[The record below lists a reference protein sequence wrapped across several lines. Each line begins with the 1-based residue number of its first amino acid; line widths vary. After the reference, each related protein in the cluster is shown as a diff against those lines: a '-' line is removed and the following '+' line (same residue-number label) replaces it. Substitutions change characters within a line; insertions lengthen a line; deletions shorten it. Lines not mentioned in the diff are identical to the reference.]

1 MLRTISSP
9 RLSPRFSLPCP
20 REQSI
25 GKIPP
30 AGELV
35 CRSARTFRVGE
46 GGGNETERERER
58 NVKRITDRDT
68 GKNSSQKSRRW
79 IVRAV
84 IPSCIFH
91 KDDAFLRLR
100 MFNFS
105 EELEYRC
112 GSITRNRSNRCTI
125 VDRVSFL
132 FFFFFPFFSFLSS
145 FRELLQDKYLF

>member
-84 IPSCIFH
+84 YFTRMMHFCVCGCLISRKSWNIVVGALRGIDQIVAPLLT
-91 KDDAFLRLR
+91 AFL
-100 MFNFS
+100 FCFS
-105 EELEYRC
+105 F
-112 GSITRNRSNRCTI
+112 
-125 VDRVSFL
+125 SFL
-132 FFFFFPFFSFLSS
+132 FSPFYPPFESYCKINIC
-145 FRELLQDKYLF
+145 FRF